1 MLAFPLIAK
10 RLPVSQLVL
19 VGEEVGPVLGL
30 LEDSDE
36 ASVVVLESGI
46 PGSEKFD
53 ADVDASTVKDL
64 CFAVF
69 AEI

>member
-10 RLPVSQLVL
+10 RLPVPQLVL

-36 ASVVVLESGI
+36 ASVVVLESGL

-53 ADVDASTVKDL
+53 ADVDASPVKDL
-64 CFAVF
+64 GFAVF